1 MFCFVLNDVLC
12 CVVRPGKHALRS
24 RRSAPALWGRPVGC
38 LGCQV
43 SMSAC
48 RYAGCVL
55 DKLLSLFCF
64 HFMLITHLRDVVIY
78 VVI

>member
-1 MFCFVLNDVLC
+1 
-12 CVVRPGKHALRS
+12 
-24 RRSAPALWGRPVGC
+24 
-38 LGCQV
+38 
-43 SMSAC
+43 MSAC